1 MEYWSNGRAMKTVM
15 LTGFLLCLIGTLHGQ
30 ELKKEFVDPMPQDS
44 RSAAVK
50 VKGGT
55 MLFLAGHTA
64 SLPQV
69 KVDHGNF
76 EAQFN
81 RVFDKIKT
89 TLSQAGATF
98 DDIVTMSVFLT
109 DLRYI
114 PEFNKLS
121 KEIFKKNFPAV
132 TFVEVSH
139 LARPQLIMEIQP
151 IAVIP

>member
-1 MEYWSNGRAMKTVM
+1 MT
-15 LTGFLLCLIGTLHGQ
+15 LTGDPTAAGIRDRLFIGGQ
-30 ELKKEFVDPMPQDS
+30 FVDAID
-44 RSAAVK
+44 
-50 VKGGT
+50 
-55 MLFLAGHTA
+55 
-64 SLPQV
+64 
-69 KVDHGNF
+69 
-76 EAQFN
+76 
-81 RVFDKIKT
+81 
-89 TLSQAGATF
+89 GATF

>member
-1 MEYWSNGRAMKTVM
+1 MGESDENSHAVVDRVSVEPYRNFAG
-15 LTGFLLCLIGTLHGQ
+15 TGIQ
-30 ELKKEFVDPMPQDS
+30 EGIRRSGVRRTS
-44 RSAAVK
+44 RSTAVK

-69 KVDHGNF
+69 NVEHGNF
-76 EAQFN
+76 EAQFK

-89 TLSQAGATF
+89 TLSQGGASF

>member
-1 MEYWSNGRAMKTVM
+1 MECRSMKIAA
-15 LTGFLLCLIGTLHGQ
+15 LLLGICLLALAGPSSGQ
-30 ELKKEFVDPMPQDS
+30 DFKKEFVDPMPQES

-64 SLPQV
+64 SLPQANAEL
-69 KVDHGNF
+69 GNF
-76 EAQFN
+76 DAQFK

-89 TLSQAGATF
+89 TLSQGGATL

-121 KEIFKKNFPAV
+121 KEIFKKNFPAI

>member
-1 MEYWSNGRAMKTVM
+1 MGGSDENSHVVVADLSVGSCGSVVRARFQERIYRSNAPGLSFRRCESQGRHDVVPGRT
-15 LTGFLLCLIGTLHGQ
+15 
-30 ELKKEFVDPMPQDS
+30 S
-44 RSAAVK
+44 
-50 VKGGT
+50 
-55 MLFLAGHTA
+55 A
-64 SLPQV
+64 SLSQANAEL
-69 KVDHGNF
+69 GNF
-76 EAQFN
+76 NAQFK

-89 TLSQAGATF
+89 TLSQGGATF

-121 KEIFKKNFPAV
+121 KEIFKKNFPAI

>member
-1 MEYWSNGRAMKTVM
+1 MECWSMKIAALLLPICLLA
-15 LTGFLLCLIGTLHGQ
+15 LTAVSSGQ
-30 ELKKEFVDPMPQDS
+30 DFKKEFVDPMPQDS

-64 SLPQV
+64 SLPQANV
-69 KVDHGNF
+69 EHGNF
-76 EAQFN
+76 EAQFK

-114 PEFNKLS
+114 PEFNKLT
-121 KEIFKKNFPAV
+121 KEIFKKGFPAV

-151 IAVIP
+151 IAVSP

>member
-1 MEYWSNGRAMKTVM
+1 
-15 LTGFLLCLIGTLHGQ
+15 
-30 ELKKEFVDPMPQDS
+30 
-44 RSAAVK
+44 
-50 VKGGT
+50 
-55 MLFLAGHTA
+55 
-64 SLPQV
+64 
-69 KVDHGNF
+69 
-76 EAQFN
+76 
-81 RVFDKIKT
+81 
-89 TLSQAGATF
+89 
-98 DDIVTMSVFLT
+98 MSVFLT